1 MHLTRGSQSYLN
13 VDTRI
18 VRLFSCMIQDTSFK
32 GKPMSVTISA
42 TFPDPSQILTAGYC
56 ICDKQSLVPQVGLE
70 PTRISPPEPK
80 SGASTNFATR
90 AFCIL
95 VNFGSLAKAFQQLTT
110 LPSKC
115 RVANFQKICWSVGCD
130 SNTRGTF
137 VQEVCNLPPSAS
149 WLPTQC
155 VRGDKPL

>member
-42 TFPDPSQILTAGYC
+42 TFPDSPQILTADIAFVINNLWCPRSDSNRHGFLR
-56 ICDKQSLVPQVGLE
+56 QNLNLVRLP
-70 PTRISPPEPK
+70 ISPP
-80 SGASTNFATR
+80 GH
-90 AFCIL
+90 FCIL

-149 WLPTQC
+149 WLPTQD